1 MKNFKKVISFL
12 VVMICL
18 VSILPSKSV
27 FANEE
32 KKIYVRVEGINNT
45 IAEGE
50 SSGNTV
56 YDAVSKLLDSK
67 GIEYVMNDGA
77 YGKYISSINGL
88 TEGKFGGYDGWMY
101 VIKDGNVINDYMD
114 LKDGCEVVFYYG
126 NFGVTY
132 IPNTIKFNP
141 EVPKENE
148 EFTMTIAN
156 TTNDWNTG
164 ADIVSPL
171 SDIKVYINDKEY
183 ITDENGEIKL
193 SLAKG
198 EYTYKFVDNNDE
210 NTIPSVVLTKGIFT
224 FDGENAPT
232 LIYSDK
238 GFDNSGNTSNID
250 KNIDAY
256 LSDTLNFMK
265 SNKVSSWGAF
275 SLYKMGTKAEEGFI
289 DTLKENLSYGVDD
302 MSPTELESAI
312 VGISSLGYS
321 PYNFE
326 GVDLVKEL
334 FNRDIN
340 SFYNND
346 AIFALLTYRSMNISG
361 DYKIT
366 EADLVNKILSGY
378 SNGWSWAGNGSDPD
392 MTGAAIS
399 ALSPYYNGK
408 EISGVDILD
417 LKKKVDDSVEV
428 LKNAQLEDGNIGG
441 TYGPSSET
449 NAFVILGLV
458 SIGIDPSGSEFTKS
472 NGDLL
477 SALLSYKGDNGAF
490 NHNDSLKNNM
500 YATENVFRALIA
512 LKDFYNNGTSDY
524 YSSDINLNNLS
535 IYGQETDDE
544 TNTNINTTTTTKNN
558 NTSINNSTNK
568 NNNKDSNKIKTEDNN
583 NYAIALS
590 LFMLS
595 AISMIVVNKKKEGTR
610 NEY

>member
-1 MKNFKKVISFL
+1 MNNFKKVVSVL

-18 VSILPSKSV
+18 ISILPAKITL
-27 FANEE
+27 ADE

-56 YDAVSKLLDSK
+56 YDAVAKLLDSK
-67 GIEYVMNDGA
+67 GIKYEMSDGS

-88 TEGKFGGYDGWMY
+88 TAGKLGGYDGWMY
-101 VIKDGNVINDYMD
+101 VVKDGKVISDNMD
-114 LKDGCEVVFYYG
+114 LKDGCEVIFYYG

-132 IPNTIKFNP
+132 VPNTIKFNP
-141 EVPKENE
+141 DIPKENE
-148 EFTMTIAN
+148 EFIMTVSN

-164 ADIVSPL
+164 KDIVTPL
-171 SDIKVYINDKEY
+171 SDIKVYIDDKEY
-183 ITDENGEIKL
+183 TTNENGEIKL
-193 SLAKG
+193 SLSKG
-198 EYTYKFVDNNDE
+198 EHTYKFVDNNDE
-210 NTIPSVVLTKGIFT
+210 NTVPSVILTKGTFV
-224 FDGENAPT
+224 FDGKNAPT

-238 GFDNSGNTSNID
+238 GFDSSNDTSKID
-250 KNIDAY
+250 KNIDSY
-256 LSDTLNFMK
+256 LNDTLNFMS
-265 SNKVSSWGAF
+265 SNKVTSWGAF
-275 SLYKMGTKAEEGFI
+275 SLFKMGVKPQDGFI
-289 DTLKENLSYGVDD
+289 DTLKENLSYGVED
-302 MSPTELESAI
+302 MSATELESAI
-312 VGISSLGYS
+312 VGLASLGYS

-340 SFYNND
+340 EFYNND
-346 AIFALLTYRSMNISG
+346 AIFGLLTYRSMNISG
-361 DYKIT
+361 NYKIS

-378 SNGWSWAGNGSDPD
+378 SNGWSWAGEGSEPD

-408 EISGVDILD
+408 EINGVDISD
-417 LKKKVDDSVEV
+417 LKKKVDNAVFV

-512 LKDFYNNGTSDY
+512 LKDFYNNGVSDY

-535 IYGQETDDE
+535 IYGKETDKN
-544 TNTNINTTTTTKNN
+544 TNT
-558 NTSINNSTNK
+558 TSVDSKITNENST
-568 NNNKDSNKIKTEDNN
+568 KIKTGDTNMEV
-583 NYAIALS
+583 IVLS
-590 LFMLS
+590 LF
-595 AISMIVVNKKKEGTR
+595 VVI
-610 NEY
+610 